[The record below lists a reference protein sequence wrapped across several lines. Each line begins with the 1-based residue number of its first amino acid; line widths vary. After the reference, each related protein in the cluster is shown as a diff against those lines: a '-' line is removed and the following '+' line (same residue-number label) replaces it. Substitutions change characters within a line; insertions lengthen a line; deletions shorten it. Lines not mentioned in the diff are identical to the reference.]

1 MFQKYVQK
9 NITEKFDTNEKLSPI
24 SINDQTEDIF
34 PPPPSQ
40 CIFTHDTIRKLLFK
54 LRQELSEHEQPG
66 KPRKVML

>member
-34 PPPPSQ
+34 PPGQ
-40 CIFTHDTIRKLLFK
+40 CIFTHDTIRKFLFAY
-54 LRQELSEHEQPG
+54 
-66 KPRKVML
+66 